1 MEAATEQDLE
11 LRRVVK
17 ISAAAKTLGV
27 TPRKVLALMDETN
40 TPVVEL
46 GPKWRGLFLKHL
58 DDLLLSR
65 ARPVKDAP

>member
-1 MEAATEQDLE
+1 MEPATEADLT
-11 LRRVVK
+11 LRRVVRLEQA
-17 ISAAAKTLGV
+17 SRTLGV
-27 TPRKVLALMDETN
+27 SRRTLLGLMEQSN